1 MVDAGEYR
9 TSHSK
14 ARKLT
19 GSLSRFSHDSSKSG
33 DRVFDPFLG
42 SGTLAVVARKLN
54 RKFCG
59 VEINEEY
66 CLWAAK
72 RLLQADMDKTIQ
84 GYADGVFWER
94 NSFAEQ
100 KRANK
105 AEE

>member
-1 MVDAGEYR
+1 MPFWSMPEN
-9 TSHSK
+9 TEHPTQK
-14 ARKLT
+14 PEKLYAK
-19 GSLSRFSHDSSKSG
+19 LLLASSKSG

-72 RLLQADMDKTIQ
+72 RLLQADIDKTIQ

-100 KRANK
+100 KRANQ

>member
-1 MVDAGEYR
+1 MPSCCLLR
-9 TSHSK
+9 QK
-14 ARKLT
+14 AET
-19 GSLSRFSHDSSKSG
+19 G
-33 DRVFDPFLG
+33 FLIHFWAVAH
-42 SGTLAVVARKLN
+42 LAVVARKLN

-72 RLLQADMDKTIQ
+72 RLLQADIDKTIQ